1 MADGVAVVTGGG
13 RGVGRATALAL
24 AHAGFSVAV
33 LSRSTSELEDACA
46 AMAGIAPATLALTC
60 DVRDANAVDESMRVA
75 EERLGPITALVNNAG
90 TGLALGPLWTVDVDD
105 WWTDVETSLGGTFN
119 ACRAVLPA
127 MIERGAGTIV
137 NVTSYVATRP
147 SPYQTG
153 YACGKA
159 AVLSLTE
166 SLAASLHPHGVKVF
180 AVSPGFVH
188 TELTRR
194 ILESPEGQRWLP
206 EVGTNRVLSAD
217 DGARLV
223 VELASGRAD
232 ALNGRLVHALDDVDD
247 MLARIGEIERED
259 YYVARLR
266 RLPDQPV

>member
-1 MADGVAVVTGGG
+1 VAVVTGGG

-33 LSRSTSELEDACA
+33 LSRSASELEETCA
-46 AMAGIAPATLALTC
+46 AMAAIAPGALALPC
-60 DVRDANAVDESMRVA
+60 DVRDARAVDESMRVA
-75 EERLGPITALVNNAG
+75 AERLGPITTLVNNAG
-90 TGLALGPLWTVDVDD
+90 TGLALGPLWTIDSDE

-119 ACRAVLPA
+119 ACRAVLPT
-127 MIERGAGTIV
+127 MIDRGAGRIV

-153 YACGKA
+153 YACAKA

-166 SLAASLHPHGVKVF
+166 SLASSLKPHGVKVF
-180 AVSPGFVH
+180 GVTPGFVH

-194 ILESPEGQRWLP
+194 ILESPEGRRWLP
-206 EVGTNRVLSAD
+206 EVGSNRVLSAE

-223 VELASGRAD
+223 VALASGRAD
-232 ALNGRLVHALDDVDD
+232 ALNGRLVHALDDLDD
-247 MLARIGEIERED
+247 MLDRIEEIERGD
-259 YYVARLR
+259 YYVPRLR
-266 RLPDQPV
+266 SLPGQTS